1 MDILSK
7 GIDISKCQGEFPMER
22 AKAEGFDFVIIKG
35 GGGDSGLYT
44 DGQFARNYENAKR
57 LGMPVGC
64 YFFSRALSV
73 EQAVREADYFRTKI
87 LAGRQFELPV
97 YIDIEGDMLK
107 LKKRTLTDIA
117 HAFCQRLEGFNYWVG
132 IYSSTSAFQNKMYD
146 SELQRYAHWVAQW
159 SKTLSYDSPALG
171 MWQYGGE
178 TNQIRSNKVAGQVC
192 DQNYMFVDYPSMIKA
207 RGKNGFGEPE
217 SQPVTVPTVDII
229 PKDINSVMVFSLAED
244 GETYLTP
251 NFQVKEFACKDGSD
265 PIFLHRMIP
274 IWCQQI
280 RDKFGYA
287 FSPNSTYRTVAHN
300 AKPEV
305 GGAARSFHIYGMAVD
320 IPAPED
326 GSVTPQMLYDYAE
339 ELVGES
345 CEVGIYSW
353 GIHMAVCAEKKRF
366 KR

>member
-1 MDILSK
+1 
-7 GIDISKCQGEFPMER
+7 
-22 AKAEGFDFVIIKG
+22 
-35 GGGDSGLYT
+35 
-44 DGQFARNYENAKR
+44 
-57 LGMPVGC
+57 
-64 YFFSRALSV
+64 
-73 EQAVREADYFRTKI
+73 
-87 LAGRQFELPV
+87 
-97 YIDIEGDMLK
+97 ML
-107 LKKRTLTDIA
+107 
-117 HAFCQRLEGFNYWVG
+117 
-132 IYSSTSAFQNKMYD
+132 
-146 SELQRYAHWVAQW
+146 
-159 SKTLSYDSPALG
+159 
-171 MWQYGGE
+171 
-178 TNQIRSNKVAGQVC
+178 
-192 DQNYMFVDYPSMIKA
+192 VDYPSMIKA

-217 SQPVTVPTVDII
+217 SKPVTVPTVDII

-251 NFQVKEFACKDGSD
+251 NFQVKEFACEDGSD

-300 AKPEV
+300 DKPEV

-326 GSVTPQMLYDYAE
+326 GSVTPQMLYDYTE

-366 KR
+366 KG